1 MTTDN
6 NNEINSQK
14 YLEICNEFNEIMK
27 GKDKELKEVKKKYNE
42 FYKNLISIFGII
54 RIIRDEIDLTD
65 NFEIEAILYKV
76 DFMMNDLLFNHLYK
90 IDDD

>member
-6 NNEINSQK
+6 NNINNQK
-14 YLEICNEFNEIMK
+14 YLEICNQFNEIMK
-27 GKDKELKEVKKKYNE
+27 DKEKELKEIKIKYNE

-54 RIIRDEIDLTD
+54 RLIRDEIDLSD

-76 DFMMNDLLFNHLYK
+76 DFLMNDLLFKHLYK

>member
-6 NNEINSQK
+6 NNINNQK
-14 YLEICNEFNEIMK
+14 YLEICNQFNEIMK
-27 GKDKELKEVKKKYNE
+27 GKDKELIQVKKKYND

-54 RIIRDEIDLTD
+54 RLIRDEIDLSD